1 MSHPK
6 FIGITDSMRITL
18 DPALRAVIAAKSEK
32 AAAAAAN
39 LNNPVD
45 KSAEAVTVVDMDEAA
60 VPEEAVLSNID
71 AEVAQK

>member
-39 LNNPVD
+39 LNTPMD
-45 KSAEAVTVVDMDEAA
+45 KSAEAVTAVDMDEAT
-60 VPEEAVLSNID
+60 VPEEAVLSNIE
-71 AEVAQK
+71 AEEAQK